1 MLKSNH
7 SSFQFKS
14 YAKLTFWNFQVG
26 CAIIL
31 KQGIFQPNKNQYP
44 AAEIIAEEYLSDIIH
59 LERCHPKQKYREI
72 FSFGHENS
80 KDKLILPKTMKS
92 LSSESGAFPL
102 IFKPRGYCVLINNF
116 VSYGTF
122 KEFHRLRKIFY
133 QMHFEVIMRQN
144 LKAEEITGLLKKLS
158 DNLNAGKII
167 DPPEEIEQLGEHEFQ
182 NARKIIDPSEEIE
195 QLGEHEFQNAGK
207 L

>member
-1 MLKSNH
+1 
-7 SSFQFKS
+7 
-14 YAKLTFWNFQVG
+14 
-26 CAIIL
+26 
-31 KQGIFQPNKNQYP
+31 
-44 AAEIIAEEYLSDIIH
+44 
-59 LERCHPKQKYREI
+59 
-72 FSFGHENS
+72 
-80 KDKLILPKTMKS
+80 MKS